1 MSSSGSSSSSS
12 GGGGGGS
19 SSSSSSSSATYDFT
33 ELELVQDG
41 GLAGSVKS
49 NHQNSKSISG
59 KETLEEALE
68 GSHLGS
74 EESGEFRLLSLS
86 LHCMALVAHFCVAIA
101 VRGMECDGLKEV
113 PTEPTLVHMSVALV
127 TLRRRNASRGAPAPR

>member
-1 MSSSGSSSSSS
+1 MSSS
-12 GGGGGGS
+12 GGGGGGG
-19 SSSSSSSSATYDFT
+19 SSSSSATYDFT

-49 NHQNSKSISG
+49 DHQKSKFNVEIIFG
-59 KETLEEALE
+59 KQTLEEALE

-74 EESGEFRLLSLS
+74 EESGEFRLLSLP

-101 VRGMECDGLKEV
+101 GRGMVCDGLKEV
-113 PTEPTLVHMSVALV
+113 PTEPTLVRMSVAIA
-127 TLRRRNASRGAPAPR
+127 TLRPASCTPAL

>member
-1 MSSSGSSSSSS
+1 MSSSG
-12 GGGGGGS
+12 
-19 SSSSSSSSATYDFT
+19 SSATYDFT

-49 NHQNSKSISG
+49 NHQNSKSIFG

-86 LHCMALVAHFCVAIA
+86 LHCMALVAPF
-101 VRGMECDGLKEV
+101 
-113 PTEPTLVHMSVALV
+113 
-127 TLRRRNASRGAPAPR
+127 